1 MKGLSKSH
9 YTTLCQCPKALWL
22 KVYKHECLPDV
33 DDALQSRFDMCHK
46 VGAHAKGNLMYKS
59 GLLSIV
65 MALFIAMGAAAQ
77 NRISYVPDPAIEQRV
92 EQTLS
97 RLSLEQ
103 KVGQMTELVID
114 VLGHWEGDVFVL
126 DKDKLEQAL
135 SKYQIGSVLNSPGP
149 VAQTP
154 EWWQQTIRTIND
166 YSIKA
171 CGIPC
176 VYGLDQNH
184 GTTYTMGGTLFPQNT
199 NVAASFNADLARQ
212 AATITAY
219 ETRAG
224 NCPWTYSPTV
234 DLSRD
239 PRWPRVWENFG
250 EDCLVNAVMGRAMVL
265 GFQGENPNHIDKY
278 HIGTS
283 IKHYMAY
290 GTPRTG
296 RDRTPTYVPEWELR
310 EKHFAPFLA
319 CVQAGATSVMVNSGS
334 VNGVPMHVNAKYL
347 TQWLKEETGWDG
359 MIVTDWADIDNLWK
373 REMVARDKKEA
384 IAMAINAGID
394 MSMDPYDLSFCD
406 LLVELVNEGKVSMS
420 RIDDAVRRVLRMKYR
435 MGLFDMPNTNI
446 KDYPKFASVEHSKA
460 AQDAAVE
467 TMVLLKNNGILPL
480 AQGKKILVT
489 GPNANSMRCLNG
501 GWSYT
506 WQGNDAD
513 KYASQHNTILE
524 AMQQRFGSANV
535 TYEPGVTYNFEG
547 KYWEENEPQIDLAVA
562 AAADADVIVAC
573 VGENSYA
580 ETPGNLDDLALSQ
593 NQRDLVKAL
602 AATGKPVVLILNE
615 GRPRLVADIEPL
627 AQAVVDILLPGN
639 EGGNALA
646 RLLAGDD
653 NFSARMPYTY
663 PRHSASLTT
672 YDYRVSEE
680 SGTMEGVYD
689 YNAQVNV
696 QWPFGYGLSY
706 TKFSYSNLQIDKT
719 NFGPND
725 VLNISVDVR
734 NDGSRV
740 GKEAVLLFSRDMVAS
755 IVPESRRLRAFTKIE
770 LQPGEMRTVIFQL
783 PASDLAFVGDDGKRH
798 LEPGEFLIQ
807 IADQATRIN
816 CKR

>member
-1 MKGLSKSH
+1 MRYCNLFKSLLLAMAAMLPHLASAHDFLVDGLS
-9 YTTLCQCPKALWL
+9 YNFN
-22 KVYKHECLPDV
+22 ED
-33 DDALQSRFDMCHK
+33 
-46 VGAHAKGNLMYKS
+46 G
-59 GLLSIV
+59 
-65 MALFIAMGAAAQ
+65 IAMSTTAQ
-77 NRISYVPDPAIEQRV
+77 NKVSYVPDARIEQRV

-97 RLSLEQ
+97 RLTLEQ

-114 VLGHWEGDVFVL
+114 VLGHWDGDNFVL
-126 DKDKLEQAL
+126 DKEKLERAL
-135 SKYQIGSVLNSPGP
+135 TKYQVGSILNAPGP

-154 EWWQQTIRTIND
+154 EWWQQTIRTINE
-166 YSIKA
+166 YSINA

-184 GTTYTMGGTLFPQNT
+184 GLTYTLGGTLFPQNT
-199 NVAASFNADLARQ
+199 NVGASFNANLAKQ

-265 GFQGENPNHIDKY
+265 GFQGDDPNHIDKY

-296 RDRTPTYVPEWELR
+296 RDRTPTYVPDWELR

-334 VNGVPMHVNAKYL
+334 VNGVPMHISAKYL
-347 TQWLKEETGWDG
+347 TKWLKEETGWDG
-359 MIVTDWADIDNLWK
+359 LIVTDWADIDNLWK

-394 MSMDPYDLSFCD
+394 MAMEPYDLGFCD
-406 LLVELVNEGKVSMS
+406 LLIELVKEGKVSMS

-446 KDYPKFASVEHSKA
+446 KDYPKFGSAEHSKA

-467 TMVLLKNNGILPL
+467 TMVLLKNNNATLPL

-506 WQGNDAD
+506 WQGNNAD

-524 AMQQRFGSANV
+524 AMQQRFGTSNII
-535 TYEPGVTYNFEG
+535 YEPGVTYNNEG
-547 KYWEENEPQIDLAVA
+547 KYWEENEPQIGRAVA
-562 AAADADVIVAC
+562 AAAGADVIVAC

-580 ETPGNLDDLALSQ
+580 ETPGNLDDLALSK

-602 AATGKPVVLILNE
+602 AATGKPIVLILNE
-615 GRPRLVADIEPL
+615 GRPRLVSDIEPL

-653 NFSARMPYTY
+653 NFSARMPFTY
-663 PRHSASLTT
+663 PLHSASLTT

-689 YNAQVNV
+689 YNAQVDV

-706 TKFSYSNLQIDKT
+706 TTFTYSNLHVDKT
-719 NFGPND
+719 DFGPAD
-725 VLNISVDVR
+725 VLNISVDVK
-734 NDGSRV
+734 NDGPRA
-740 GKEAVLLFSRDMVAS
+740 GKEAVLMFSRDMVAS

-770 LQPGEMRTVIFQL
+770 LQPGETKTVKFQL
-783 PASDLAFVGDDGKRH
+783 PATDLAFVGIDGQRH
-798 LEPGEFLIQ
+798 LEPGGFLIQ
-807 IADQATRIN
+807 IANQALRIN
-816 CKR
+816 CKE